1 MNPEI
6 KNWNLI
12 YYKITTSFS
21 VICFLSDILGKKG
34 GRWFLKNAS
43 ICEIMT
49 GYAVCKN
56 GGETEGLEE
65 VSF

>member
-1 MNPEI
+1 M
-6 KNWNLI
+6 
-12 YYKITTSFS
+12 
-21 VICFLSDILGKKG
+21 SDILGKKG

-56 GGETEGLEE
+56 EGEIEGLEE
-65 VSF
+65 ASF